1 MVFQKEAFAQ
11 FIDFLSFGILLFFVL
26 STTEILGIMG
36 EDDFYIFRGYGWIV
50 LPVCLIYF
58 RGYFRYKY
66 PKSQP
71 LSDKHMTL
79 DKNLEETVIIHDI
92 STEVK
97 EDEWWKE

>member
-1 MVFQKEAFAQ
+1 MVLQKEHFAPL
-11 FIDFLSFGILLFFVL
+11 IDFLSIGILAFFVL

-36 EDDFYIFRGYGWIV
+36 EDDFYIFRGYSWIV
-50 LPVCLIYF
+50 LSVCLLYF
-58 RGYFRYKY
+58 QGYFRYKFS
-66 PKSQP
+66 KSQP

-79 DKNLEETVIIHDI
+79 DKNIEETVIIHDI

>member
-1 MVFQKEAFAQ
+1 MVLQKEHFAP
-11 FIDFLSFGILLFFVL
+11 FIDFLSIGILAFFVL

-36 EDDFYIFRGYGWIV
+36 EDDFYIFRGYSWIV

-58 RGYFRYKY
+58 RGYFLYKY

-71 LSDKHMTL
+71 LSDKQMTL
-79 DKNLEETVIIHDI
+79 DENLEETVIIHDI